1 MLSRRFDGENKSVFK
16 ESTMSET
23 LQEKNKALLI
33 KGFNTL
39 FNDHN
44 FAEAEKL
51 WSPNYIQHSGHIP
64 PGRDGLFTLVKAFPD
79 GTSWDHGIIM
89 AEGDYVMVHSRYS
102 LPDGTALI
110 VVDIMRMKNGVFEE
124 HWDVS
129 EGSLTEAESKS
140 KRPMFGDGFP
150 ARSWTEGIAKDAW

>member
-1 MLSRRFDGENKSVFK
+1 
-16 ESTMSET
+16 MSET

-79 GTSWDHGIIM
+79 GTKWDHGIIM

-102 LPDGTALI
+102 LPDGAAI
-110 VVDIMRMKNGVFEE
+110 VVVDIMRIKDGVFQE

-129 EGSLTEAESKS
+129 EGAPTEAESKS
-140 KRPMFGDGFP
+140 KRPVFGDKFP
-150 ARSWTEGIAKDAW
+150 AMSFTKSKLSSLW

>member
-1 MLSRRFDGENKSVFK
+1 MTSELGFGTAHATEG
-16 ESTMSET
+16 TMSET

-33 KGFNTL
+33 DGFNTL

-64 PGRDGLFTLVKAFPD
+64 PGRDGLFNLVKAFPD
-79 GTSWDHGIIM
+79 GTKWDHGIIM

-102 LPDGTALI
+102 FLDGSALI
-110 VVDIMRMKNGVFEE
+110 VVDIMRIKDGVFQE

-129 EGSLTEAESKS
+129 EGAPTEAESRS
-140 KRPMFGDGFP
+140 KRPVFGDKFP
-150 ARSWTEGIAKDAW
+150 ALSFKKSRLSSLW

>member
-1 MLSRRFDGENKSVFK
+1 MEK
-16 ESTMSET
+16 TT
-23 LQEKNKALLI
+23 QQKNKELLI
-33 KGFNTL
+33 EGFNTL
-39 FNDHN
+39 FNKRD
-44 FAEAEKL
+44 FAAAEKL

-64 PGRDGLFTLVKAFPD
+64 PGRDGLFGLVKAFPP

-102 LPDGTALI
+102 LPDGSAII

-150 ARSWTEGIAKDAW
+150 ARSWTQSVAKDAW

>member
-1 MLSRRFDGENKSVFK
+1 
-16 ESTMSET
+16 MSAT

-39 FNDHN
+39 FNNHN

-64 PGRDGLFTLVKAFPD
+64 PGRDGLFGLVKAFPP
-79 GTSWDHGIIM
+79 GVAWDHGIIM
-89 AEGDYVMVHSRYS
+89 AEGDHVMVHSRYS
-102 LPDGTALI
+102 MPDGAELI
-110 VVDIMRMKNGVFEE
+110 VMDIVRMKDGIFEE

-129 EGSLTEAESKS
+129 EPARTEAESKS
-140 KRPMFGDGFP
+140 KRPMFGDKFP
-150 ARSWTEGIAKDAW
+150 ARSWSESAVKEAW